1 MAAEVR
7 DWSTYNDSLVRR
19 GYIGIHP
26 SMLDEWKRELKRQ
39 NRRKVGLPYRYPE
52 SFVRLIAYMRTIFHL
67 PYRQAEGFILFL
79 SEHIQGLS
87 VPDYSTIARRTN
99 RLHLSLDDSLVRS
112 HNPISIA
119 VDASGIKV
127 HNGGDWIRRV
137 WNAKR
142 KGYLKFH
149 IAVDIRTGQ
158 IVSMDV
164 SSEKVSDGRRM
175 RRLVR
180 RAQQSVRVER
190 VLGDGAYDTKANFN
204 FLSDN
209 GIKPVIRVARNSSQ
223 KNKGSWARKM
233 AVIEQQT
240 FRPRAWSRMH
250 RFGYRWRAEGA
261 FSSVK
266 RIFGEY
272 VSAKRFRN
280 MAREMLLKVSIYNGF
295 MAALVR

>member
-1 MAAEVR
+1 MAAER
-7 DWSTYNDSLVRR
+7 NWGAYNDALVRR

-26 SMLDEWKRELKRQ
+26 SMLDEWRRELKRQ

-67 PYRQAEGFILFL
+67 PYRQAEGFVLFL
-79 SEHIQGLS
+79 SEHIRGLS

-99 RLHLSLDDSLVRS
+99 RLGISLDDSLVKS
-112 HNPISIA
+112 HGPVSIA

-137 WNAKR
+137 WNVKR
-142 KGYLKFH
+142 RGYLKFH
-149 IAVDIRTGQ
+149 IAVDIRTNQ

-180 RAQQSVRVER
+180 RAQQSVRVKR

-209 GIKPVIRVARNSSQ
+209 GIRPVIRVARNSSQ
-223 KNKGSWARKM
+223 KNKGSWASKM
-233 AVIEQQT
+233 AVVEQQA
-240 FRPRAWSRMH
+240 FRPRAWARIH
-250 RFGYRWRAEGA
+250 RFGFRWRAEGTL
-261 FSSVK
+261 SSIK
-266 RIFGEY
+266 RIFDEY
-272 VSAKRFRN
+272 VSARRFRN
-280 MAREMLLKVSIYNGF
+280 MAREMLLKASIYNGF
-295 MAALVR
+295 MAALIR